1 MSRHDNNYPNNA
13 PKGAMDK
20 YKKLATG
27 NDFSDRYADCTGGFL
42 RISSAVNKGA
52 SRVKFKA
59 FLTDFNNSFSP
70 NWQVEEVFGRN
81 DPIGMFKGTRRSIAL
96 AWDVPSA
103 NENEAVKNKTRAN
116 SLAKLLYPAY
126 LTRKA
131 DKSNNITE
139 LLPHQQTLAKPPLV
153 RIRFANLIRGKNGG
167 LLGWID
173 SCSIS
178 PNLDMGYFVKSKNL
192 YPKVWKISINFSVL
206 HEHDLG
212 YNSADGRWFGGSFF

>member
-1 MSRHDNNYPNNA
+1 MSEQ
-13 PKGAMDK
+13 PKSPFQGTMTQ
-20 YKKLATG
+20 YKKLDSG
-27 NDFSDRYADCTGGFL
+27 NDFSDRYADCTGGML
-42 RISSAVNKGA
+42 SIKSAIISGA
-52 SRVKFKA
+52 SSVRFKA
-59 FLTDFNNSFSP
+59 FLTDFSNSFSP

-81 DPIGMFKGTRRSIAL
+81 DPIGMFKGTKRTISL

-103 NENEAVKNKTRAN
+103 NMNEAKKNKTKAN
-116 SLAKLLYPAY
+116 NLAKLLYPAY
-126 LTRKA
+126 LARKE

-153 RIRFANLIRGKNGG
+153 RVKFANLIKGKNGG

-173 SCSIS
+173 SCSIA
-178 PNLDMGYFVKSKNL
+178 PNLDMGYFVNNKNL

-212 YNSADGRWFGGSFF
+212 YHSETGDWFSGTFFY